1 MIHLRRLAPL
11 KMCSLKVVLMLE
23 QVWHAVFKVQCAM
36 RCHFARSLFRRRCAE
51 LQQELSAFEWVDSP
65 APAICRVE
73 DNWGIATSKQI
84 ISLQAAARGHFG
96 RRLFRSRCSEVTQ
109 ELLDVDTCN
118 MSSESAAP
126 DTETHIFVDAQ
137 SAGDEY
143 NSTPASKKD
152 DFIEAMLRLYQTR
165 VRPYLRIQ

>member
-1 MIHLRRLAPL
+1 MRRLAPL

-51 LQQELSAFEWVDSP
+51 YLQELIAFEWVDSS
-65 APAICRVE
+65 APAFCRAE

-84 ISLQAAARGHFG
+84 ISLQAATRGHIG
-96 RRLFRSRCSEVTQ
+96 RRLFRARCSEVTQ
-109 ELLDVDTCN
+109 ELLEVDRCSI
-118 MSSESAAP
+118 SSESVAP
-126 DTETHIFVDAQ
+126 DAETRISADAQ
-137 SAGDEY
+137 SAGDDN
-143 NSTPASKKD
+143 NSTPVSKKD

-165 VRPYLRIQ
+165 VRPDLRIL